1 MLLDTYAW
9 VEFFIGSKAG
19 KKVLKAIQENRC
31 FTSILSLAEIVD
43 WCFKNDLK
51 EKAKQ
56 YIEIVEK
63 ASTILNITKEIAI
76 LAGEM
81 NQEREKKVKG
91 WGMIDSIILATATF
105 YNLKIL
111 TGNSHFKDLEN
122 VEILE

>member
-81 NQEREKKVKG
+81 NQERKKKVKG

>member
-1 MLLDTYAW
+1 
-9 VEFFIGSKAG
+9 
-19 KKVLKAIQENRC
+19 
-31 FTSILSLAEIVD
+31 
-43 WCFKNDLK
+43 LK